1 MLNLIA
7 RVDVKVTDDYTWNSL
22 NKCNVNAV
30 GFFLCMQAEFFKF

>member
-1 MLNLIA
+1 MLNSIA

-22 NKCNVNAV
+22 NKCSMNAV